1 MSVTRRGILEAV
13 RRRAR
18 GVVRGGAAVRVAVIA
33 AAFACLVGQTMG
45 LAAPTPALAAGE
57 QASYHNVP
65 TGDVGPFDATIFG
78 CYQRTD
84 DDSAAG
90 VAYCMDGEKH
100 GPSPD
105 ATYTNEGGTDTVLSY
120 LAAHGYPN
128 ETTICGRAL
137 GAGEARSVT
146 QIAIWYHRGY
156 DLTDQ
161 VVPGDKLDLVQ
172 LGIRFCQE
180 AEAYEAAG
188 GANLGCGTVWYAN
201 DSSQRML
208 LISEAKGSVELTK
221 ASANHEVT
229 DANGSYSLADATYTV
244 YSDEACT
251 RAVATITTD
260 AAGHGTAGGLS
271 QGSYWARETTPA
283 SNYALSTDAVA
294 FQVTGGRT
302 TQIAAEDAPQVCDL
316 GVVLAKLDAE
326 TGKASALGA
335 GTLAGATFEVSYYDG
350 LYDAGSLPAKA
361 TRTWTVTTGADGT
374 ADLSAAMG
382 DALYHDTAGRVCVP
396 VGTITV
402 REASAPEGY
411 LAASTTNIVHVS
423 AAGTSEVISTY
434 VAPTVAEQ
442 VKRGDLR
449 LVKVREG
456 NMERLAGVPFL
467 VTSKTTGESHVIVT
481 DANGEANTSS
491 SWVSHTADTDAN
503 DAVASG
509 GAISAGAGTWF
520 SGSASTTTK
529 ADDSKG
535 ALPYDTYT
543 VSELRCKA
551 NEGLDLV
558 SFDVTVTRDAT
569 CVDCGT
575 VADAEGPAIATT
587 LTGEGGEHMAL
598 ATGATTLTDTV
609 AYENLTAGS
618 TYELTGT
625 LMDRGTGRA
634 VTDAEGHAVTATTTF
649 TPALSSGSATVTFE
663 LDASTLAG
671 RSVVAFESL
680 SLGGH
685 VVATHEDINDD
696 WQTVSF
702 PRVGTTA
709 TDAADGNHE
718 VGASASASIVDT
730 VEYSGL
736 VPGLEYETTGTLVDR
751 ETGEPVTG
759 ADGTKVEASATF
771 TPEATEGTVEVTF
784 VFDASALAG
793 HDVVAFET
801 VTHEGR
807 VVATHADISDEG
819 QTVSVTEVPATTSPA
834 AAGGTLPQTGEAASP
849 FLPLVGAGVLVAG
862 IAWWLRRRGV
872 GAVSHG
878 DGDE

>member
-1 MSVTRRGILEAV
+1 MPVTRRGILEAV

-57 QASYHNVP
+57 QASYYNVP

-137 GAGEARSVT
+137 SAGEARSVT
-146 QIAIWYHRGY
+146 QIAIWYHRSY

-161 VVPGDKLDLVQ
+161 VVPGDKRDLVQ

-208 LISEAKGSVELTK
+208 LTSEAKGSVELTK

-229 DANGSYSLADATYTV
+229 DANGSYSLAGATYTV

-260 AAGHGTAGGLS
+260 VAGHGTASELS
-271 QGSYWARETTPA
+271 QGGYWARETTPA

-294 FQVTGGRT
+294 FQVKGGRT
-302 TQIAAEDAPQVCDL
+302 AQIAAEDAPQVCDL

-335 GTLAGATFEVSYYDG
+335 GTLAGATFEVGYYDG

-374 ADLSAAMG
+374 ADLSAATG

-396 VGTITV
+396 VGTVTV
-402 REASAPEGY
+402 RETSAPEGY
-411 LAASTTNIVHVS
+411 LAAGTTDVIHVS
-423 AAGTSEVISTY
+423 ATGTSEVISTY
-434 VAPTVAEQ
+434 VAPKVAEQ

-456 NMERLAGVPFL
+456 SMERLAGVPFL
-467 VTSKTTGESHVIVT
+467 VTSKTSGESHVIVT
-481 DANGEANTSS
+481 DANGEADSSS
-491 SWVSHTADTDAN
+491 SWIPHTADTNAN

-509 GAISAGAGTWF
+509 GATSAGAGTWF
-520 SGSASTTTK
+520 SGSASITTK

-543 VSELRCKA
+543 VSELRCEV

-558 SFDVTVTRDAT
+558 SFDVTVTRDGT

-587 LTGEGGEHMAL
+587 LTGEGGEHMAC
-598 ATGATTLTDTV
+598 ASGTVALTDTV

-625 LMDRGTGRA
+625 LMDRSTGKA
-634 VTDAEGHAVTATTTF
+634 VTDADGLVVMASTTF
-649 TPALSSGSATVTFE
+649 TPSLSSGSTTVTFE
-663 LDASTLAG
+663 FDASVLAG
-671 RSVVAFESL
+671 HSVVAFEDL
-680 SLGGH
+680 SLDG
-685 VVATHEDINDD
+685 VVVSTHADISDEG
-696 WQTVSF
+696 QTVTF
-702 PRVGTTA
+702 PQIGTMA

-718 VGASASASIVDT
+718 VAATGTAAIMDT

-736 VPGLEYETTGTLVDR
+736 VPGLEYEVTGTLVDR

-771 TPEATEGTVEVTF
+771 TPTATEGTVEVTF
-784 VFDASALAG
+784 TFDASALAG
-793 HDVVAFET
+793 HEVVAFET
-801 VTHEGR
+801 VTHGGH

-819 QTVSVTEVPATTSPA
+819 QTVSVTEAPATTSPA
-834 AAGGTLPQTGEAASP
+834 AAGGTLPQTGEATSP
-849 FLPLVGAGVLVAG
+849 FLPLVGAGVLIVG
-862 IAWWLRRRGV
+862 IAWWLHRHGV
-872 GAVSHG
+872 GTVSHG